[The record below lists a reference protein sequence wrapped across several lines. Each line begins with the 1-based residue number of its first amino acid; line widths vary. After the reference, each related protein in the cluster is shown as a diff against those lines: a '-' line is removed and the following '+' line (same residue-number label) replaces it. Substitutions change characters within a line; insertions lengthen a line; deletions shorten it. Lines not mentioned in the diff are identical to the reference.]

1 MGSRTSGWARMAAL
15 LVVALLLGWAG
26 GGNVR
31 GATAPAGAVVY
42 VAPIR
47 GMIDLGLV
55 PYVQRVLDEAAGA
68 GAKAVILQIDT
79 FGGRVDAAVQIR
91 DSLLRSPLRTVA
103 FVDKRAISAG
113 ALISLAAMTIAMADG
128 GTIGAAT
135 PVMAGAPGALAQP
148 VAEKTV
154 SYMRKEFR
162 ATAESRGRPPLL
174 AEAMVD
180 ADVEIPEVIAKGK
193 LLTLTTEEA
202 LKHKVAELRAADLTA
217 LLAALDLTGAEIRR
231 VEGTWAENLVRF
243 LTHPVVSSLLMT
255 VGLLG
260 ILIEIRTPGFGVPG
274 AVGIASLG
282 LFFWGHY
289 LVRLAGWEV
298 LLLLAVGLA
307 LLGVELFVIP
317 GFGITGFLGIGAVMG
332 GLTLTLVGR
341 GATYE
346 GIMWAAFRVVGS
358 ILAALVVG
366 LVAFRFLPR
375 LAVGRRLVLETAMP
389 AREGFASPPE
399 TDQGWLGKRGVA
411 ATTLR
416 PAGIARIEGARVDV
430 VTDGEYVEVGEP
442 VEVIRVDGNRIVV
455 RRAPG
460 ATERSES

>member
-1 MGSRTSGWARMAAL
+1 VAAL
-15 LVVALLLGWAG
+15 LLVALLPEWAG
-26 GGNVR
+26 GGTAR
-31 GATAPAGAVVY
+31 ESGAVPAPVVY
-42 VAPIR
+42 VAPIH
-47 GMIDLGLV
+47 GVIDLGLV
-55 PYVQRVLDEAAGA
+55 PYVQRVLDEAAGT
-68 GAKAVILQIDT
+68 GAAAVILQIDT

-91 DSLLRSPLRTVA
+91 DSLLRSPLRTIA

-113 ALISLAAMTIAMADG
+113 ALISLAATTIAMADG

-135 PVMAGAPGALAQP
+135 PVMAGAPGAPAQP

-162 ATAESRGRPPLL
+162 ATAETRGRPPLL

-193 LLTLTTEEA
+193 LLTLTTDEA
-202 LKHKVAELRAADLTA
+202 LTHKVAELRAADLTA
-217 LLAALDLTGAEIRR
+217 LLAALDLSGAEIRR

-274 AVGIASLG
+274 AVGISSLG

-298 LLLLAVGLA
+298 FLLLGIGLA

-317 GFGITGFLGIGAVMG
+317 GFGITGFLGIGSILG

-346 GIMWAAFRVVGS
+346 AIIWAAFRVVGS

-375 LAVGRRLVLETAMP
+375 LPMGRRLVLETAMP
-389 AREGFASPPE
+389 AQEGFASPPE
-399 TDQGWLGKRGVA
+399 TDQSWLGKQGVA

-416 PAGIARIEGARVDV
+416 PAGIARIQGARVDV
-430 VTDGEYVEVGEP
+430 VTDGEYVDAGEP